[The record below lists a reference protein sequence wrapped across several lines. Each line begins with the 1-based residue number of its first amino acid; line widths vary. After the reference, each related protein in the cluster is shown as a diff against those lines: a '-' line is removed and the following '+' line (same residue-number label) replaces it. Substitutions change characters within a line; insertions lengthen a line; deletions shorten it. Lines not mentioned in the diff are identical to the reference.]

1 MVAESV
7 VTLGVSTERG
17 AVHAV
22 ALADGDK
29 LVDRVLLRR
38 VGRTDGD
45 GNADVAAAVEAVLNA
60 LAAALGSDRE
70 IGGVAVTYRD
80 AAERRAIVTR
90 LATGP
95 WHSASMV
102 SAKSAHLSMA
112 GMMTWLDSF
121 DNLLIFE
128 VVPGYQAFTLVDRG
142 RRRVLAAVGRAGRTT
157 PQSLGG
163 AVAAAWDQLEAAATR
178 PDAVALIGSAAAEP
192 AVSAA
197 VEDFGAPV
205 IPCTMAAFACA
216 AGAALSARMESD
228 SYTEPVEE
236 PHRTR
241 GGVAL
246 FAAAGVLAS
255 GMVVG
260 GGYVLNGFS
269 RPMPTVVADAQRDGA
284 GAGEAAGPDRT
295 RGTEA
300 DGASSGPYGSTTGA
314 APGSQL
320 SGEWGA
326 AAENDPLPL
335 SVAESVGHV
344 EPDAEEPLM
353 PGTGVPSHSKVG
365 APNEALL
372 FPGEAPP
379 PAAFTPEA
387 ADWWDEHLRLMA
399 QWAAQQVMPGS
410 I

>member
-17 AVHAV
+17 AVYAV
-22 ALADGDK
+22 ALADGEK
-29 LVDRVLLRR
+29 LADRVLLRR

-45 GNADVAAAVEAVLNA
+45 STADVAASVEAVLNA
-60 LAAALGSDRE
+60 VAAGLGSDRE
-70 IGGVAVTYRD
+70 IGGVAVAYRD

-102 SAKSAHLSMA
+102 SAKSAHLSVA
-112 GMMTWLDSF
+112 GMLTSLDIF
-121 DNLLIFE
+121 DNLLVCE

-157 PQSLGG
+157 PQSLRG
-163 AVAAAWDQLEAAATR
+163 AVTAAWEQLEAAATR
-178 PDAVALIGSAAAEP
+178 PDAVALIGSAATEP

-197 VEDFGAPV
+197 VEDFGVPV

-216 AGAALSARMESD
+216 AGAASSARMESD
-228 SYTEPVEE
+228 RHVEPVEE
-236 PHRTR
+236 PHRAR

-284 GAGEAAGPDRT
+284 GAEDVSGGLDRT
-295 RGTEA
+295 HGAEA
-300 DGASSGPYGSTTGA
+300 EGPFAAPLGSTGA
-314 APGSQL
+314 ASGSQL
-320 SGEWGA
+320 SGEHWGDA
-326 AAENDPLPL
+326 PESDPLPL
-335 SVAESVGHV
+335 SVVETAGHEES
-344 EPDAEEPLM
+344 DAQDPLM
-353 PGTGVPSHSKVG
+353 PGTGVPSHRKVG

-372 FPGEAPP
+372 FPGESPP

-399 QWAAQQVMPGS
+399 QWAAQQVMPG
-410 I
+410 

>member
-1 MVAESV
+1 MVAESL

-22 ALADGDK
+22 ALADGEK
-29 LVDRVLLRR
+29 LADRVLLRR
-38 VGRTDGD
+38 VGRTDSD
-45 GNADVAAAVEAVLNA
+45 SNADVAASVEAVLNA
-60 LAAALGSDRE
+60 MAAGLGPDRE
-70 IGGVAVTYRD
+70 IGGVAVAYRD
-80 AAERRAIVTR
+80 SAERRAIVTR
-90 LATGP
+90 LAAGP

-102 SAKSAHLSMA
+102 SAKSAHLSVA
-112 GMMTWLDSF
+112 GVMTWLDTF
-121 DNLLIFE
+121 DNLLICE

-163 AVAAAWDQLEAAATR
+163 AVTAAWDQLEAAATK

-228 SYTEPVEE
+228 SRVEPVEE
-236 PHRTR
+236 PHRAR

-269 RPMPTVVADAQRDGA
+269 RPMPTVVADAQRDA
-284 GAGEAAGPDRT
+284 ASAVDVAAGLDRT
-295 RGTEA
+295 RGSEA
-300 DGASSGPYGSTTGA
+300 DGSSAGPAGSTT
-314 APGSQL
+314 PTGSQL
-320 SGEWGA
+320 SGQRWGTVP
-326 AAENDPLPL
+326 EHDPLPL
-335 SVAESVGHV
+335 SIAEAAGHE
-344 EPDAEEPLM
+344 EPDAQEPLM
-353 PGTGVPSHSKVG
+353 PGTGVPSHSRVG

-372 FPGEAPP
+372 FPGESPP

-399 QWAAQQVMPGS
+399 QWAAQQVMPGG